1 MPLLNTDVARG
12 RFISFEGGEGAG
24 KSTQVRLLADTLTHK
39 GIRCLSTREPG
50 GSPGAES
57 IRELL
62 VRGDV
67 GRWDPMCEALLHFA
81 ARRDHVTN
89 VIEPALRTGTW
100 VICDRFTDSTIAY
113 QGFGQGLEISIIQDL
128 HRTAVG
134 DLWPDVTVILDIP
147 VAGGFGRV
155 ANRSADI
162 DRYERMDSQFHT
174 RLRDGFLKIAREN
187 VERCAV
193 IDAQPPI
200 DVVHQAVVT
209 LIEQR
214 LGV

>member
-1 MPLLNTDVARG
+1 MNIDVVRG
-12 RFISFEGGEGAG
+12 RFVSFEGGEGAG
-24 KSTQVRLLADTLTHK
+24 KSTQVRLLADALTQK

-50 GSPGAES
+50 GSPGAET

-62 VRGDV
+62 VQGEV
-67 GRWDPMCEALLHFA
+67 GRWDPMSEALLHFA
-81 ARRDHVTN
+81 ARRDHVAN
-89 VIEPALRTGTW
+89 VIEPALCAGTW
-100 VICDRFTDSTIAY
+100 VICDRFTDSTVAY
-113 QGFGQGLEISIIQDL
+113 QGFGQGLEISLIHDL

-134 DLWPDVTVILDIP
+134 DLWPDLTVILDIP
-147 VAGGFGRV
+147 VADGFGRV
-155 ANRSADI
+155 ANRSTDI

-174 RLRDGFLKIAREN
+174 RLRDGFLEIARKN

-193 IDAQPPI
+193 IDAQPPV
-200 DVVHQAVVT
+200 DVVHQDVVA

>member
-1 MPLLNTDVARG
+1 MLPLNNDIVRG

-24 KSTQVRLLADTLTHK
+24 KSTQVRLLADALTHK

-62 VRGDV
+62 IQGDV
-67 GRWDPMCEALLHFA
+67 GRWDPMSEALLHFA

-89 VIEPALRTGTW
+89 VIEPALCAGTW

-113 QGFGQGLEISIIQDL
+113 QGFGQGLEISLIQDL

-134 DLWPDVTVILDIP
+134 DLWPDVTFILDIP
-147 VAGGFGRV
+147 VADGFGRV
-155 ANRSADI
+155 ANRSTDI
-162 DRYERMDSQFHT
+162 DRYERMDSQFHI
-174 RLRDGFLKIAREN
+174 RLREGFLEIARKN

-193 IDAQPPI
+193 VDAQPPV
-200 DVVHQAVVT
+200 DVVHQAVIT

>member
-1 MPLLNTDVARG
+1 VLPLNNDIVRG

-24 KSTQVRLLADTLTHK
+24 KSTQVRLLADALTHK

-62 VRGDV
+62 IQGDV
-67 GRWDPMCEALLHFA
+67 GRWDPMSEALLNFA

-89 VIEPALRTGTW
+89 VIEPALCAGTW

-113 QGFGQGLEISIIQDL
+113 QGFGQGLEISLIQDL

-134 DLWPDVTVILDIP
+134 DLWPDVTFILDIP
-147 VAGGFGRV
+147 VADGFGRV
-155 ANRSADI
+155 ANRSTDI
-162 DRYERMDSQFHT
+162 DRYERMDSQFHI
-174 RLRDGFLKIAREN
+174 RLREGFLEIARKN

-193 IDAQPPI
+193 VDAQPPV
-200 DVVHQAVVT
+200 DVVHQAVIT

>member
-1 MPLLNTDVARG
+1 LNNDIVRG

-24 KSTQVRLLADTLTHK
+24 KSTQVRLLADALTHK

-62 VRGDV
+62 IQGDV
-67 GRWDPMCEALLHFA
+67 GRWDPMSEALLNFA

-89 VIEPALRTGTW
+89 VIEPALCAGTW

-113 QGFGQGLEISIIQDL
+113 QGFGQGLEISLIQDL

-134 DLWPDVTVILDIP
+134 DLWPDVTFILDIP
-147 VAGGFGRV
+147 VADGFGRV
-155 ANRSADI
+155 ANRSTDI
-162 DRYERMDSQFHT
+162 DRYERMDSQFHI
-174 RLRDGFLKIAREN
+174 RLREGFLEIARKN

-193 IDAQPPI
+193 VDAQPPV
-200 DVVHQAVVT
+200 DVVHQAVIT

>member
-1 MPLLNTDVARG
+1 MNNDIVRG

-24 KSTQVRLLADTLTHK
+24 KSTQVRLLADALTHK

-62 VRGDV
+62 IQGDV
-67 GRWDPMCEALLHFA
+67 GRWDPMSEALLNFA

-89 VIEPALRTGTW
+89 VIEPALCAGTW

-113 QGFGQGLEISIIQDL
+113 QGFGQGLEISLIQDL

-134 DLWPDVTVILDIP
+134 DLWPDVTFILDIP
-147 VAGGFGRV
+147 VADGFGRV
-155 ANRSADI
+155 ANRSTDI
-162 DRYERMDSQFHT
+162 DRYERMDSQFHI
-174 RLRDGFLKIAREN
+174 RLREGFLEIARKN

-193 IDAQPPI
+193 VDAQPPV
-200 DVVHQAVVT
+200 DVVHQAVIT